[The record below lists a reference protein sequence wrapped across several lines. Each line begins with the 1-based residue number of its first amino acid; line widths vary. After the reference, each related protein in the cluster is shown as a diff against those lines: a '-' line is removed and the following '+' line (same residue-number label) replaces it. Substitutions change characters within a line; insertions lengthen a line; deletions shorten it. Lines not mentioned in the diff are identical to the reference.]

1 MKNTAILFCSVP
13 LLLACGC
20 TSSFA
25 KARAAINEAPEWYA
39 ERRTEIRGEGYP
51 KLDEIPVVDP
61 EWKPGGALAASGGE
75 IALIEAAFAADERAQ
90 APLAQADEIA
100 KVLAEIRAG
109 FEPGL
114 PDGEFFTATEI
125 TAIRESFNVPR
136 VTEGVVQQ

>member
-1 MKNTAILFCSVP
+1 MKNTAILLCSVP

-61 EWKPGGALAASGGE
+61 EWKPGGVRYALVRGSSCRVRPPSGVG
-75 IALIEAAFAADERAQ
+75 A
-90 APLAQADEIA
+90 
-100 KVLAEIRAG
+100 
-109 FEPGL
+109 
-114 PDGEFFTATEI
+114 
-125 TAIRESFNVPR
+125 
-136 VTEGVVQQ
+136 